1 VLISRLHHPLVFSG
15 EEGGHKFLHT
25 QIIIIISAATAMIS
39 AAFSIR
45 QTLVLSILKLTVAF
59 SSNTLYSLVEYTPN
73 VPLSPVVCQ
82 P

>member
-25 QIIIIISAATAMIS
+25 QIIIIISAATEMIS

-45 QTLVLSILKLTVAF
+45 QTLVLCILKLVVYMPVLHF
-59 SSNTLYSLVEYTPN
+59 
-73 VPLSPVVCQ
+73 SPVVSQ